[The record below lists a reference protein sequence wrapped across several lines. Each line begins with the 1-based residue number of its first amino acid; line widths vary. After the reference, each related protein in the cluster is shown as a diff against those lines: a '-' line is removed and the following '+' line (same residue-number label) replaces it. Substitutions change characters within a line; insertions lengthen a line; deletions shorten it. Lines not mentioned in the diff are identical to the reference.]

1 MKKCIGGARLSY
13 DELHTVVT
21 EIEAVLNSR
30 PLAYLYA
37 DGLEEALTPSH
48 LVLGRRLLTLPEVS
62 PDEEQDKD
70 FDEREDVARRR
81 ERYLSRVLNHYW
93 KRWKTEYL
101 VDLREY
107 HKLETK
113 RNNIPEISEG
123 DIVTIE
129 DENRRNRST
138 WRLGKAEEVKRG
150 QDSVIRGAKIRL
162 ANGNCIDRPIQK
174 LYPLEINKRRID
186 EEADNSQDAEMPEEE
201 GRPQRRAAII
211 ARERM
216 DFIDQ
221 LKKDV

>member
-30 PLAYLYA
+30 PLTYLYA
-37 DGLEEALTPSH
+37 DELEEALTPSH
-48 LVLGRRLLTLPEVS
+48 LIMGRRLLTLPEVS
-62 PDEEQDKD
+62 PTEEEDKD

-81 ERYLSRVLNHYW
+81 ERYLSKVLNHYW

-113 RNNIPEISEG
+113 RNNVPEISEG

-138 WRLGKAEEVKRG
+138 WRLGKVEEVKRG
-150 QDSVIRGAKIRL
+150 QDNVIRGANVRL
-162 ANGNCIDRPIQK
+162 ANRNCIERPIQK
-174 LYPLEINKRRID
+174 LYPLEIHHRRID
-186 EEADNSQDAEMPEEE
+186 EQADQADNIQETEMP
-201 GRPQRRAAII
+201 A
-211 ARERM
+211 
-216 DFIDQ
+216 
-221 LKKDV
+221 KKQTTAKGSHYCKRTNGHH